1 MVPYGRH
8 PRGAVAEV
16 AHLPARVRK
25 QLLRGC
31 EVRLAVAALVDD
43 EPRVVEQLA
52 LAVPEVVP
60 ELTVAARRLL
70 VDGSFP
76 AAPGVEAGEIG
87 AHAQT
92 HAERLARVR
101 RHRAALHLSLIHIFL
116 RLALELALRGV
127 RVVPVFQRRLLRQH
141 DANPYGSA
149 HGDNGHQRGEY
160 MLGHAEDLAGILGGV
175 GSYVGNGMRSV

>member
-1 MVPYGRH
+1 MLVGRYGS
-8 PRGAVAEV
+8 
-16 AHLPARVRK
+16 
-25 QLLRGC
+25 
-31 EVRLAVAALVDD
+31 RLV
-43 EPRVVEQLA
+43 
-52 LAVPEVVP
+52 
-60 ELTVAARRLL
+60 
-70 VDGSFP
+70 
-76 AAPGVEAGEIG
+76 
-87 AHAQT
+87 H
-92 HAERLARVR
+92 RLARIFQR
-101 RHRAALHLSLIHIFL
+101 DDHFLIHRVRGDVLDARLALGRAVGERDGRRDGDVHHALRHFLVKRRLDLFL